1 MMKPV
6 VGQKLWF
13 VGARLGNFK
22 ALNGEV
28 TVTAVGKKWADVQGE
43 FHGRV
48 DVTTLVADGKGY
60 ASPGRCYLSRLE
72 WLDKEGSKLAWE
84 ALRVSMLGSCP
95 AELSYET
102 IVQAGKLL
110 GLDISLPGEEVR

>member
-1 MMKPV
+1 MKTPV

-22 ALNGEV
+22 NVTGEV
-28 TVTAVGKKWADVQGE
+28 AVTAVGKKWAEVAGA
-43 FHGRV
+43 FRGRV
-48 DVTTLVADGKGY
+48 DVDSLVADGKGY

-72 WLDKEGSKLAWE
+72 WLDKEGPGLAWE

-95 AELSYET
+95 DGLSYET

-110 GLDISLPGEEVR
+110 GLDVSLAGAS